1 MTDTTRTNP
10 NVTTAPRSTDN
21 TRTERNETPTTPEM
35 NFVHDPHAQAART
48 DPQAGQFPAGPGNAG
63 PKDYPEENAG
73 SPGTKWSTKNIVIG
87 LGVAVL
93 VIVVLMM
100 VF

>member
-1 MTDTTRTNP
+1 M
-10 NVTTAPRSTDN
+10 
-21 TRTERNETPTTPEM
+21 PTTPERDM
-35 NFVHDPHAQAART
+35 AHDPRLQAART
-48 DPQAGQFPAGPGNAG
+48 DPQAGKFPAGSGNVG
-63 PKDYPEENAG
+63 VKDYPEENAG
-73 SPGTKWSTKNIVIG
+73 SPGTKWSTQNIVIG